1 MFIVDDILM
10 APFKGVLWVF
20 EEIHKAAKQERQ
32 NETESITVELQKLY
46 MSLESGAI
54 SEEEF
59 DQREA
64 QLLDR
69 LDSLQ
74 EVGAVIDEEDD
85 EDDEE
90 YDEEDDEDDEDSDE
104 DEEFESGSSIQI
116 LNSEPGDDVSDA

>member
-10 APFKGVLWVF
+10 APFNGVLWVF

-74 EVGAVIDEEDD
+74 EVGAVIDEDYDEDD

-90 YDEEDDEDDEDSDE
+90 QEDSDE

-116 LNSEPGDDVSDA
+116 LSSEPEDEASDA

>member
-10 APFKGVLWVF
+10 APFNGVLWVF

-74 EVGAVIDEEDD
+74 EVGAVIDEDYD

-90 YDEEDDEDDEDSDE
+90 DEDEEDEEDSDE

-116 LNSEPGDDVSDA
+116 LSSELEDEASDA

>member
-10 APFKGVLWVF
+10 APFNGVLWVF

-74 EVGAVIDEEDD
+74 EVGAVIDEDYDEDD
-85 EDDEE
+85 EDE
-90 YDEEDDEDDEDSDE
+90 EDSDE

-116 LNSEPGDDVSDA
+116 LSSELEDEASDA